1 MMLFFSEGLA
11 DFGKTMLTC
20 IMHTK
25 SVTTALQCKTVK
37 CYCGPL
43 PKVQPPFKGRGDP
56 T

>member
-11 DFGKTMLTC
+11 DFGKTMPTC
-20 IMHTK
+20 IMHTE

-37 CYCGPL
+37 WDSGPL
-43 PKVQPPFKGRGDP
+43 PKVQQPFKGRGDP